1 MTPLIAEAAAKE
13 LERAISALVPDGK
26 RGASVVVV
34 DAQGVGI
41 GMAMKHGRH
50 FIADFTLQQRWAKE
64 APTAQFRVK
73 AVW

>member
-1 MTPLIAEAAAKE
+1 MTIASSAAKE
-13 LERAISALVPDGK
+13 LERAVAELVPEGK

-34 DAQGVGI
+34 DQNGVGI
-41 GMAMKHGRH
+41 GMAMKNGKH
-50 FIADFTLQQRWAKE
+50 FIADFTLQQKWGKV

>member
-1 MTPLIAEAAAKE
+1 MTIVSAASKE
-13 LERAISALVPDGK
+13 LERAVAELVPEGK

-34 DAQGVGI
+34 DKNGVGI
-41 GMAMKHGRH
+41 GMAMKNGRH

-64 APTAQFRVK
+64 APTATVRIK